1 MYRIGIVAVLVFA
14 LAPCTRAQNG
24 SVVAEADPDAAV
36 EAALPRLQSIRAP
49 QRTLISSTSSIS
61 KLVSLNYRLGD
72 RQSVGISTE
81 FVKVASFYFKY
92 RGFQEEPDWK
102 FKAVPI
108 TLRYERLLADPGR
121 RFVPVAGVGVSYYLT
136 QLRTRVDEAEASTER
151 LAMDSDVT
159 GALGMGWGAQ
169 ATCGLRARIA
179 GSTFLE
185 LQGRYRIIDGL
196 DIMGHGSD
204 RARFGFL
211 DFVVGIGFEI

>member
-1 MYRIGIVAVLVFA
+1 M
-14 LAPCTRAQNG
+14 
-24 SVVAEADPDAAV
+24 AEADPDAAV
-36 EAALPRLQSIRAP
+36 EAALPRLQSMRAP

-61 KLVSLNYRLGD
+61 KLVSLNYRLGE

-92 RGFQEEPDWK
+92 RGFQPEPDWK

-108 TLRYERLLADPGR
+108 TLRYERLLADPDR
-121 RFVPVAGVGVSYYLT
+121 RIVPVAGVGVSYYLT
-136 QLRTRVDEAEASTER
+136 QLRTRADEAETSGTR
-151 LAMDSDVT
+151 LAMDSNVT
-159 GALGMGWGAQ
+159 GAFGMGWGAQ
-169 ATCGLRARIA
+169 ATCGVRARIA

-185 LQGRYRIIDGL
+185 VQGRYRIIDGL

-211 DFVVGIGFEI
+211 DFAVGIGFEI

>member
-1 MYRIGIVAVLVFA
+1 MYRFGIVAVLVLA
-14 LAPCTRAQNG
+14 IAPCARAQQG
-24 SVVAEADPDAAV
+24 GIVAQADPNAAVDAAI
-36 EAALPRLQSIRAP
+36 PRLESIRAP

-92 RGFQEEPDWK
+92 RGFEAEPDWK

-108 TLRYERLLADPGR
+108 TLRYERLLADPER
-121 RFVPVAGVGVSYYLT
+121 RIVPVAGVGVSYYLT
-136 QLRTRVDEAEASTER
+136 QLRTRVVGAEASAER
-151 LAMDSDVT
+151 LALDSSVT

-185 LQGRYRIIDGL
+185 VQGRYRIIDGL
-196 DIMGHGSD
+196 DIMGNGSD
-204 RARFGFL
+204 KARFGFL
-211 DFVVGIGFEI
+211 DFAIGIGFEI